1 MNSLLSK
8 WHPRNFAIRS
18 ILVMASL
25 VLLQAGDVLA
35 TEIKIGVVNT
45 EKILRESTLAI
56 KAQKRIEQEFKLRDN
71 KVKEL
76 ASKIRQLQQQLEQQS
91 DTQTTDSSDRR
102 AKERE
107 LASISRQHQREQ
119 QQMRE
124 DLSLRQ
130 NEEYGRILDRVN
142 QAIDKLAS
150 EQGYDLILQL
160 QDSVYHS
167 ARLDI
172 TDQIMSILD
181 GQKEVPESKEKITI
195 KKGNMK

>member
-1 MNSLLSK
+1 
-8 WHPRNFAIRS
+8 
-18 ILVMASL
+18 MASL